1 MTDHHETRRSNNA
14 ANYSIASVPSPHRRI
29 ATGRTID
36 VLENE
41 SRIIYIYRGHFSPER
56 IRRFIATRLLPFLLF
71 RLRDIR
77 NRSPTIKIIAFEANV
92 GLKLPAGTNR

>member
-56 IRRFIATRLLPFLLF
+56 IHRDATSSIPVTSFTRYTQS
-71 RLRDIR
+71 I
-77 NRSPTIKIIAFEANV
+77 
-92 GLKLPAGTNR
+92 TNDKNHCI